1 MDGIITSTVNVYIH
15 TFNAYFSQFLK
26 WGQEFFFTGLVITI
40 VWLCLWNAFDKNS
53 FQDSMPNFLK
63 EFFIIALFYTIMIYG
78 NDWLSTIPES
88 ASIMGRTL
96 SSVKVDPSSIIDQGI
111 KITNLLTTQVHPS
124 GILEKMY
131 AAFVVALANILIMFA
146 FVSVALDLAVTL
158 LIIYFFIAISGFA
171 LAFSVFSFTRA
182 IARKTLDI
190 VIANSMKLLT
200 LYVVV
205 AAGSG
210 VFTAIT
216 QDLKTTT
223 NPFDVLGWVVAA
235 AFLFWLVCRNIP
247 SQVARIF
254 SDAVQET
261 RGTNAAAL
269 AMSAVSTARTTAM
282 ATSALKTAVT
292 TTAGGAFGAA
302 RVTGSAIRDA
312 AAHYSQSRMQGLGMA
327 SSAGKAVGSTA
338 KDALRS
344 GGGGVADRFKHAV
357 EKLSGGKGMVDEKG
371 KTNIPSFAQRMYQ
384 SAQGTKNLIPTSAGS
399 SSSTRSGA
407 VMGSAAVGNAVS
419 MNSSGASSSSDRK
432 AATGSAAAGN
442 AVSMNSAGAPS
453 SSGRKAAAE
462 SKTRSTPRKVK
473 PK

>member
-88 ASIMGRTL
+88 ASIMGKTL

-111 KITNLLTTQVHPS
+111 KITNILATQIKPS

-190 VIANSMKLLT
+190 VIANSMKLLA

-235 AFLFWLVCRNIP
+235 AFLFWLVCKNIP
-247 SQVARIF
+247 SQVARVF

-269 AMSAVSTARTTAM
+269 AMSATRIAHTATP
-282 ATSALKTAVT
+282 ALKVA
-292 TTAGGAFGAA
+292 ASGAFGVAK
-302 RVTGSAIRDA
+302 VVGSTAYSGS
-312 AAHYSQSRMQGLGMA
+312 AHYSQSRTQGLGIA
-327 SSAGKAVGSTA
+327 SSVGKAVGSTT
-338 KDALRS
+338 KDVLRS
-344 GGGGVADRFKHAV
+344 AGGSLTDRVKHAAD
-357 EKLSGGKGMVDEKG
+357 KISGGKGMVDANG

-384 SAQGTKNLIPTSAGS
+384 SAQGTKSLIPTDAGS
-399 SSSTRSGA
+399 SSSA
-407 VMGSAAVGNAVS
+407 GSAAVG
-419 MNSSGASSSSDRK
+419 G
-432 AATGSAAAGN
+432 GAAAGN
-442 AVSMNSAGAPS
+442 AVNMNSAGAPS